1 MVEHFDRKSSI
12 DRNALKKELMGSE
25 AGIQDRALEIPE
37 PFGQLILRVCR
48 FECLRHSG
56 DDLCLCQVVQKE
68 TAFVLRGNP
77 QRGPLAALH
86 CPSGYETHQSRDR
99 ADTPCRIEIV
109 VVLHNSSPK
118 GFLQFRRNFTWLHI
132 QSSGAQSAPRNP
144 WFRCWRSRLFE
155 A

>member
-77 QRGPLAALH
+77 QRGPLQRYTVLRAMKLTSH
-86 CPSGYETHQSRDR
+86 VTVQIPRVVSR
-99 ADTPCRIEIV
+99 
-109 VVLHNSSPK
+109 S
-118 GFLQFRRNFTWLHI
+118 
-132 QSSGAQSAPRNP
+132 
-144 WFRCWRSRLFE
+144 
-155 A
+155 